1 MSFHLRKLST
11 VFEFLFRDINSNS
24 EPSVDL
30 TSIKACLQDTTFT
43 SYSAFNKEN
52 SPPFNLSKG
61 EFESLCKLK
70 NENDLV
76 IQKAD
81 KGSTI
86 VILDKASYLKLV
98 ETLLKDMLKFK
109 SIPVAPDKDL
119 NYVINSEKTV
129 TDLLK
134 KFKNKNTIS
143 EETYNK
149 LRPVGSK
156 PGTLVDQLKC
166 INPSKM
172 DYHHLDPF
180 FQRLVSLHTNW
191 QNF

>member
-1 MSFHLRKLST
+1 MSFHLQKLST

-52 SPPFNLSKG
+52 SPPFNLSKD

-134 KFKNKNTIS
+134 KLKNKNAIS

-156 PGTLVDQLKC
+156 PGTLYESAKVHKPLK
-166 INPSKM
+166 NG
-172 DYHHLDPF
+172 
-180 FQRLVSLHTNW
+180 
-191 QNF
+191 